1 MKKSPLISLVIIL
14 IIAVF
19 AGCQSNQPESSE
31 PETASAE
38 TTVADITSGSGIS
51 NRVSGNT
58 PLEKIKAYVSQFKD
72 GDGKPYYDL
81 SFIKE
86 TDCIPEEN
94 SKQVFSRMGL
104 EIYRLNLT
112 DEQFDSIS
120 FPKDDLSTFAVGE
133 NGVIPLSRIS
143 FLFGYDS
150 DVNDIPV
157 CDIDGDG
164 DDELISF
171 WASLASGDPYAS
183 FVNMYIAGQKDGVP
197 FSEAYYQIK
206 DSEDIKIAEAFQ
218 TAGKIYVDE
227 ESQAIIVKGD
237 SDVYQLKV
245 KDGEAQ
251 CSKIE

>member
-19 AGCQSNQPESSE
+19 AGCRSNQPESSE

-72 GDGKPYYDL
+72 VDGKPYDL

-86 TDCIPEEN
+86 TDCVREEN
-94 SKQVFSRMGL
+94 SEQVFSRMGL
-104 EIYRLNLT
+104 EIYRLDLT
-112 DEQFDSIS
+112 DEQFESS
-120 FPKDDLSTFAVGE
+120 SLPKIDMSTFAVGE

-143 FLFGYDS
+143 FQFGYGS
-150 DVNDIPV
+150 DVKDLQV

-171 WASLASGDPYAS
+171 WAFLASGDPYSS
-183 FVNMYIAGQKDGVP
+183 FGNMYIAGQKDGVP
-197 FSEAYYQIK
+197 FCEADYQIK
-206 DSEDIKIAEAFQ
+206 DSGDIKIAEAFQ

-237 SDVYQLKV
+237 SGAYRLKV
-245 KDGEAQ
+245 KDGEIQ
-251 CSKIE
+251 CSKLE